1 MMNKL
6 KNMRGALPWLGLV
19 VAIIWIAG
27 SGGMDHRVAPAG
39 GLPDALGR
47 PESAVPLAA
56 HRLAASMQTGAQ
68 SAPADMAQLQYIR
81 RAELVVEVTDADSA
95 AAAFRDMVTGIGGWV
110 EQMTVQRGDEGDAGS
125 VHFVVRVP
133 EERLNDIVDRGLQLG
148 KVERAS
154 TTAEEVSDQIIDLE
168 ARLRSARRLEDR
180 LLRILDERTGQLNE
194 VLSVERELARVRN
207 QAESLDARLRRME
220 NAVTWSTLQVTLHEP
235 SPLISRRPGG
245 VLLRLR
251 LAWAQAVDNLVSFVV
266 VSIALVGF
274 LLPISIIA
282 VLGFAAWRRLG
293 SYSLRTNREKKSTIV

>member
-1 MMNKL
+1 M
-6 KNMRGALPWLGLV
+6 
-19 VAIIWIAG
+19 
-27 SGGMDHRVAPAG
+27 
-39 GLPDALGR
+39 
-47 PESAVPLAA
+47 
-56 HRLAASMQTGAQ
+56 
-68 SAPADMAQLQYIR
+68 
-81 RAELVVEVTDADSA
+81 
-95 AAAFRDMVTGIGGWV
+95 
-110 EQMTVQRGDEGDAGS
+110 
-125 VHFVVRVP
+125 
-133 EERLNDIVDRGLQLG
+133 
-148 KVERAS
+148 ERAS